1 MMKSG
6 KQAGFS
12 LIELMAVITII
23 ALLATLAVTSYQNS
37 IRKARRA
44 DAKTVLMET
53 AMFLERNYTE
63 TNSYNV
69 LPNSNTLD
77 NSELPHPEAPIDG
90 NTKFYDI
97 QFLSGP
103 TTHSFTIE
111 AAPKNAQLKDTLCA
125 KLTIDETG
133 NKDATGPGTANECW
147 TR

>member
-1 MMKSG
+1 MIKTG

-12 LIELMAVITII
+12 LIELMIVITIM

-63 TNSYNV
+63 TNSYNA
-69 LPNSNTLD
+69 LPGGSTLG
-77 NSELPHPEAPIDG
+77 NNELPHPEAPIDG
-90 NTKFYDI
+90 NSKFYDI

-111 AAPKNAQLKDTLCA
+111 AAPKNAQLKDTQCA

-133 NKDATGPGTANECW
+133 SKDATGPGTVGECW
-147 TR
+147 AR

>member
-1 MMKSG
+1 MIKTG

-12 LIELMAVITII
+12 LIELMIVITIM

-53 AMFLERNYTE
+53 SLFLERNYTE

-69 LPNSNTLD
+69 LPGGSTLG
-77 NSELPHPEAPIDG
+77 NNQLPYPEAPIDG
-90 NTKFYDI
+90 NSKFYDI

-103 TTHSFTIE
+103 TTHTFTIE
-111 AAPKNAQLKDTLCA
+111 AAPKNAQLKDTQCA
-125 KLTIDETG
+125 KLTLDETG
-133 NKDATGPGTANECW
+133 SKDATGPGTVGECW
-147 TR
+147 AR